1 MELCAVELE
10 DGKVVE
16 DACREGGKVVSIEDE
31 EERGANDAWVVV
43 VGRA

>member
-16 DACREGGKVVSIEDE
+16 DACRENGEVVFIEDK
-31 EERGANDAWVVV
+31 EERGANDAWVVD